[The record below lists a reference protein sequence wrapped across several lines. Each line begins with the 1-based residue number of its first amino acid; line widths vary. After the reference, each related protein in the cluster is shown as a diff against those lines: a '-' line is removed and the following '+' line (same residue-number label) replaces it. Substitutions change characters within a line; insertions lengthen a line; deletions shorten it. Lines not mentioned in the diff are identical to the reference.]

1 MNEGKFGDS
10 YDIVKRSLIRW
21 LSGLDE
27 WAAHPMLTGGPENPS
42 FLEEYSAF
50 LGVRLPPAELLQVRF
65 DSSRIMEWAE
75 QCQDE
80 HLFLDPDTGI
90 MLPDGT
96 ATASHLKAAD
106 LVAIA
111 KKRPGKL
118 TLVFDQSI
126 DRARDVREQVEEKL
140 RFLLKADV
148 HGITYESHVCF
159 LLACTDQQVLV
170 KAERKLTE
178 KSRIPRHRLVRC
190 WEI

>member
-27 WAAHPMLTGGPENPS
+27 WAAHPMLTGKPEDPL
-42 FLEEYSAF
+42 FLEKYAAF
-50 LGVRLPPAELLQVRF
+50 LGVLLPPPELLQVRYNS
-65 DSSRIMEWAE
+65 DRILEWAE
-75 QCQDE
+75 QCIDH

-90 MLPDGT
+90 MLPGGN
-96 ATASHLKAAD
+96 ATVSHLKAAD
-106 LVAIA
+106 LVNIA

-126 DRARDVREQVEEKL
+126 DFAHPVREQVEGKL
-140 RFLLKADV
+140 RFLLKEDV
-148 HGITYESHVCF
+148 YGMTYESHACF

-178 KSRIPRHRLVRC
+178 KSRIPHHRLVRC